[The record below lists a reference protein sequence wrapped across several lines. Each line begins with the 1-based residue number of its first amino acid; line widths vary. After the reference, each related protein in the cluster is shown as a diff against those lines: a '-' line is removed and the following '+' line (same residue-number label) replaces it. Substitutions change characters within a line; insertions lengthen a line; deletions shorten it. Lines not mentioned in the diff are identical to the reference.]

1 MRWVGGS
8 LPPPLAGPTKGEAPA
23 AKFLPQKK
31 EPRKRGSF
39 VIYNYREIRVCSI
52 LRLLQLGPLQLRAPP
67 RLLGLLPS
75 LLTCQDRSAIRRR
88 PNHL

>member
-8 LPPPLAGPTKGEAPA
+8 LPLPWPVLRRVRLLPPSFFHK
-23 AKFLPQKK
+23 KK

-52 LRLLQLGPLQLRAPP
+52 LRFLQ
-67 RLLGLLPS
+67 LGLLP
-75 LLTCQDRSAIRRR
+75 LLVLPQPLELLQVLLSCQDRSAIRRR